1 MADTWT
7 INKKLDILKDEVSTL
22 KDQAHEPIFTREM
35 ADEIITRL
43 EKIEAKVFATPKVK
57 PKTKASA

>member
-7 INKKLDILKDEVSTL
+7 LNKKLDDIKDEISTL

-35 ADEIITRL
+35 ADEIIARL
-43 EKIEAKVFATPKVK
+43 EKIEAKVFAK
-57 PKTKASA
+57 PKAKVKASA